1 MSNAFA
7 KELLILEAPA
17 KSTHTRVQS
26 QFKIN
31 KELGRAW
38 VVLKKYERR
47 GKGHSH
53 YRTAKVQVPG
63 LSFEPETQSIV
74 LENEGQIIECAKVK
88 TKTIIFP
95 INFIKKTGNC
105 EIDYRFVKKSIDD
118 GYEIK
123 TRNFLQVYLNI

>member
-1 MSNAFA
+1 MSNAFG

-17 KSTHTRVQS
+17 KSTHARIQS

-38 VVLKKYERR
+38 VVLKKYERKGR
-47 GKGHSH
+47 GHSS
-53 YRTAKVQVPG
+53 YRTENIQVPG
-63 LSFEPETQSIV
+63 LSFEPETQSIL
-74 LENEGQIIECAKVK
+74 LENESQIIECAKVK

-105 EIDYRFVKKSIDD
+105 EIDYRFVKKPVDD
-118 GYEIK
+118 GYEIRNK
-123 TRNFLQVYLNI
+123 TFLQVYLNI